1 MEMST
6 VSTRTATKV
15 IATHNACEAFTF
27 RGTGYINFANLSKI
41 SNGNFFTN
49 RVLRSILYTNLTQ
62 VANRLSAKLCKMAC
76 HRLVDFVLL
85 NGAKAKLYCLITI
98 SVGGFDLTNFIR
110 SSLDNGNRNN
120 LAILIEK
127 LSHTDFFTVDSVN
140 HYSITPLQLNLDV
153 NTSRK
158 IKTHQRINGRRG
170 WI

>member
-1 MEMST
+1 MEVSTMST
-6 VSTRTATKV
+6 WAATKV
-15 IATHNACEAFTF
+15 IATHNTSETFTL
-27 RGTGYINFANLSKI
+27 RGTSYVNFANLSKV

-49 RVLRSILYTNLTQ
+49 SVLRSILYANLTQ
-62 VANRLSAKLCKMAC
+62 VANRLGAKLCKMTS

-85 NGAKAKLYCLITI
+85 DGAKAKLYCLITI
-98 SVGGFDLTNFIR
+98 RVGGFDLAYFIR

-120 LAILIEK
+120 LAVLIEK

-140 HYSITPLQLNLDV
+140 HYSITPLQLDLDV

-158 IKTHQRINGRRG
+158 IETHQRINGRRG